1 MAKCYSKL
9 VWVPIYCSKLLLYF
23 NIYFLF
29 FLLVVP
35 LFYSF
40 FFLSAHLSLS
50 LSLSLKFLT
59 ISIFSFFTI
68 SPSPF
73 QFCFF
78 LPTTQS
84 SWWVCSVLLHF
95 NFFFLSSSNS
105 SSHPYH
111 LATRFW
117 VWWLGSFS
125 SLSLSP
131 YASLVD
137 VVVVLVDF
145 GCGSCGLVVAVVS
158 FGCGSLWIGGCNGG
172 GGWFWLW
179 RWVVWLVIIDVFVD
193 SCWFVWLWSLRERQR
208 IKRKRWRIKKEY
220 LNELLEDIEPLMLVV
235 L

>member
-9 VWVPIYCSKLLLYF
+9 VRVPIYCSKLLLYF
-23 NIYFLF
+23 NMFFLF

-40 FFLSAHLSLS
+40 FFFSFSSSLSPSLSLYLSLS
-50 LSLSLKFLT
+50 LPLLPSLKFLT
-59 ISIFSFFTI
+59 ISIFSFFTV

-125 SLSLSP
+125 SLSLF
-131 YASLVD
+131 LCR
-137 VVVVLVDF
+137 F
-145 GCGSCGLVVAVVS
+145 GGCGGGVGWFWMWVLWIGGVVVAVVS
-158 FGCGSLWIGGCNGG
+158 FGCESLWIGGCNGG

-179 RWVVWLVIIDVFVD
+179 RWVVVVWLVIIDVFVD

-208 IKRKRWRIKKEY
+208 IKRKRWRIKK
-220 LNELLEDIEPLMLVV
+220 NI
-235 L
+235 